1 MTFSIAVPLSLLSV
15 APCYP
20 LLPKCVF
27 HLLCAKYRG
36 TIAIAY
42 KRKVINI
49 GRTSGDYGHRERI
62 WGTRS
67 GHATEIIKSVVQ
79 YLREHPA
86 NYQGQVDTLLEL
98 LYQAFT
104 EYNSAETPEFK
115 EQVDPLDETLR
126 SLVGTDEE
134 ADKYMNIVF
143 GLCTTYERQGYIE
156 GIKVGARLMMEL
168 MED

>member
-1 MTFSIAVPLSLLSV
+1 MILA
-15 APCYP
+15 
-20 LLPKCVF
+20 
-27 HLLCAKYRG
+27 
-36 TIAIAY
+36 
-42 KRKVINI
+42 
-49 GRTSGDYGHRERI
+49 HRECI

-67 GHATEIIKSVVQ
+67 GHTAEIVEHVVQ
-79 YLREHPA
+79 YLKEHPA

-104 EYNSAETPEFK
+104 EYNSAETPEFRK
-115 EQVDPLDETLR
+115 QVDPLDETL
-126 SLVGTDEE
+126 SGLVETDEE
-134 ADKYMNIVF
+134 ADEYMNIVF